1 MVKAG
6 DRIGNFSL
14 DDGNGKKI
22 SLSDFSGKKVV
33 VYFYPKDNTPG
44 CTTEACG
51 FRDNFAAITAKG
63 AVVIGISADSV
74 KSHSNF
80 AQKYE
85 LPFYL
90 LSDPDK
96 QAINLFG
103 AWGEKKLYG
112 KAYDGIIRSTFI
124 LDADGVVL
132 KAFPKVTVKGHVEEV
147 MSFLDSIQ

>member
-1 MVKAG
+1 MVKDG
-6 DRIGNFSL
+6 DKIGNFSL

-124 LDADGVVL
+124 LDKDGVVL

-147 MSFLDSIQ
+147 ISFLDSIQ

>member
-1 MVKAG
+1 MVKDG
-6 DRIGNFSL
+6 DKISNFSL

-124 LDADGVVL
+124 LDEDGVVL